1 MQNLMKNSKRKASQD
16 LEIGADA
23 ETLDLLAELEEELGG
38 DDVDVVE
45 LVQGGRLVVFWRCVP
60 QIRARRRHQGECARE
75 KITEGEKGTL
85 KGQASIRTWGKEKK
99 NSAKGGGITA
109 DVLGRY
115 PSVGVGVAGVR
126 GCRRSGSRLLLMDR
140 ILSPCKP

>member
-85 KGQASIRTWGKEKK
+85 KGQASIRSPGKEKK
-99 NSAKGGGITA
+99 KIRRKEAESRRMFWGGIHRW
-109 DVLGRY
+109 VLASPAFGDAG
-115 PSVGVGVAGVR
+115 GVE
-126 GCRRSGSRLLLMDR
+126 
-140 ILSPCKP
+140 